1 LTQTEL
7 AYITTT
13 LLAVAVIAVAIWWI
27 VRWRS
32 AVNRELQRLLK
43 TVSQDTLID
52 FIIPNGAGGEIH
64 IDHLLLTSHGLILLD
79 TKDMA
84 GAVFA
89 GEQLDTWSATLL
101 GARMT
106 FNNPIP
112 LLEERTAALRLLAP
126 QVPIE
131 SRVLF
136 TNQAT
141 FPKGH
146 PEQVATVQ
154 ALIDDYHEVTQAME
168 AHDFSREWQN
178 IKVVAATV

>member
-13 LLAVAVIAVAIWWI
+13 LLAIAAIAAAIWWI

-43 TVSQDTLID
+43 TVSEDTLID
-52 FIIPNGAGGEIH
+52 FVIPNGAGGEIH

-79 TKDMA
+79 TKDMV
-84 GAVFA
+84 GSIFA
-89 GEQLDTWSATLL
+89 GDQLDTWSATHL

-112 LLEERTAALRLLAP
+112 LLEERTAALKLLAP

-136 TNQAT
+136 THQAT

-146 PEQVATVQ
+146 PEQVSTVQ
-154 ALIDDYHEVTQAME
+154 ALIDDYGKVTQE
-168 AHDFSREWQN
+168 TETHDFSREWQN
-178 IKVVAATV
+178 IKVVATTA